1 MYIKQKIQDLK
12 CEPHLSIYD
21 SALSLV
27 AVNSYDRMTNT
38 LYFCLLPF
46 SPASNNIY
54 HLLLQT
60 TSKGCF
66 TPSVITSVF
75 NLAPSEEDGKL
86 YAEASLLEMG
96 TGIQRLSRKVQ
107 GWEGPFWGYEGQR
120 GHTSP
125 SPLPGAGTITGHGEQ
140 SCLRNLLCSRKA
152 TLPAAG
158 RWGVSKRGP

>member
-12 CEPHLSIYD
+12 CEPHLSVYD

-38 LYFCLLPF
+38 LYFLLLPF
-46 SPASNNIY
+46 PLVPNNIY
-54 HLLLQT
+54 HFLLQT

-75 NLAPSEEDGKL
+75 NLSPSEEDGKL

-96 TGIQRLSRKVQ
+96 TGTQGLSR
-107 GWEGPFWGYEGQR
+107 EGAR
-120 GHTSP
+120 
-125 SPLPGAGTITGHGEQ
+125 ARGTI
-140 SCLRNLLCSRKA
+140 LR
-152 TLPAAG
+152 
-158 RWGVSKRGP
+158 V